1 MPAPPARLQ
10 LRFHKAALKEFSRL
24 EGAAK
29 QTFKNKLEKLVSR
42 AEKPS
47 PKHALH
53 GFPPGYYKIKL
64 RRAGLRLV
72 YKYEAE
78 NLVILVVSVGMRERS
93 IVYQVAKAR
102 LEGKL

>member
-1 MPAPPARLQ
+1 MPEPTVRLR
-10 LRFHKAALKEFSRL
+10 LRFHREALKEFERT

-29 QTFKNKLEKLVSR
+29 KAFKKKLEKLVSG

-64 RRAGLRLV
+64 RRVGLRLV
-72 YKYEAE
+72 YKYDGE
-78 NLVILVVSVGMRERS
+78 NLLILVVSVGMRERN
-93 IVYQVAKAR
+93 IVYEVARAR